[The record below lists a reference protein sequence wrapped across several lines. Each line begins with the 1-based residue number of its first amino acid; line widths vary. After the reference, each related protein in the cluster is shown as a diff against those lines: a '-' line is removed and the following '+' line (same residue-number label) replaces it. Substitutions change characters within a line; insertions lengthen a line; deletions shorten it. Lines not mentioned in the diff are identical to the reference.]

1 MFRRLAVPALTVLLL
16 AGCGAGAP
24 PEVTFAAG
32 GAEVVAGPTQY
43 CEDDFVT
50 CRNDPAAPVDLP
62 VPPGTPLVVTVP
74 DRISETPWQI
84 VFTYRTAAGEQVDE
98 RTTVFTPGRQQS
110 YSLEL
115 PDPEARLVIAQV
127 QQFGPPPVLDEAG
140 DIVFPTRSSWVLT
153 VTA

>member
-1 MFRRLAVPALTVLLL
+1 MFRRLALPALTVLLV

-32 GAEVVAGPTQY
+32 GAEVVATPTQY

-50 CRNDPAAPVDLP
+50 CRNDPAAPVDLA

-74 DRISETPWQI
+74 ERIADTPWQI
-84 VFTYRTAAGEQVDE
+84 VFTYRTATGEQVDE
-98 RTTVFTPGRQQS
+98 RTSVFPPGQQRS

-115 PDPEARLVIAQV
+115 PDPAARLITAQV
-127 QQFGPPPVLDEAG
+127 QQFGPPPELDDAG
-140 DIVFPTRSSWVLT
+140 EIVFPIRSSWVLT
-153 VTA
+153 AAA